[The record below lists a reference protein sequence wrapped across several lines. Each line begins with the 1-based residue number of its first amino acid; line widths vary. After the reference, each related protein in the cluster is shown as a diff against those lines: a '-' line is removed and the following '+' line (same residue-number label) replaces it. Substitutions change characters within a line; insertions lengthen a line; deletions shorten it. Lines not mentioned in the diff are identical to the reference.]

1 MLRVVTLA
9 SIAAL
14 ARSFAVPPM
23 RTPSARAAVKP
34 TVTNAAPLVLPTVP
48 ELALAAGVP
57 TALGLWRTGF
67 AVSYGYG
74 GAIAASAY
82 LYLQKTSGV
91 AKLHATALAFYGVR
105 LCAYLLLRGATT
117 EMRPIKA
124 KSASVTD
131 RLKRLPLLAG
141 CAALYAF
148 LAAPLRV
155 TAAGQ
160 ATDAVKLLVKASF
173 ASFGVAAVADA
184 WKYVAKQV
192 KGKDHLVTGGPFFFF
207 RHPNYTFEVLGW
219 LLSFAAAISA
229 AAPVSKHVAAL
240 ACSALGA
247 FGIFGVLAGEAAAG
261 LEKKQLEKY
270 GDSPEYQ
277 KWVARTWAGPMVG
290 APKVMPPRRV
300 TDTFERVAWSGSAF
314 PKK

>member
-173 ASFGVAAVADA
+173 ASFGVAAVA
-184 WKYVAKQV
+184 
-192 KGKDHLVTGGPFFFF
+192 LVLVHIALMGLHTEILFF
-207 RHPNYTFEVLGW
+207 P
-219 LLSFAAAISA
+219 A
-229 AAPVSKHVAAL
+229 
-240 ACSALGA
+240 
-247 FGIFGVLAGEAAAG
+247 VLALVVWQG
-261 LEKKQLEKY
+261 LFGMFLSWRYSPRDLKKVAYFVHAQLITGIAIGVFAY
-270 GDSPEYQ
+270 FGHMLLD
-277 KWVARTWAGPMVG
+277 
-290 APKVMPPRRV
+290 
-300 TDTFERVAWSGSAF
+300 D
-314 PKK
+314 

>member
-1 MLRVVTLA
+1 MLRLITLA
-9 SIAAL
+9 ASAAL
-14 ARSFAVPPM
+14 SHSFAVPPL
-23 RTPSARAAVKP
+23 RTPSARAAKP
-34 TVTNAAPLVLPTVP
+34 TTVTNAAPVLLPTVP

-91 AKLHATALAFYGVR
+91 AKLHATALAFYGIR
-105 LCAYLLLRGATT
+105 LCAYLLLRRATT
-117 EMRPIKA
+117 DMKPIKA
-124 KSASVTD
+124 KAASVAD
-131 RLKRLPLLAG
+131 RLKRLPLLSG

-155 TAAGQ
+155 TAAGR
-160 ATDAVKLLVKASF
+160 ATDAVELLVKASF
-173 ASFGVAAVADA
+173 VSFGVAAVADA

-219 LLSFAAAISA
+219 LLSFAAAVSA
-229 AAPVSKHVAAL
+229 ASPLSKHVPAL

-247 FGIFGVLAGEAAAG
+247 FGIYGVLAGEAASG
-261 LEKKQLEKY
+261 LEKKQREKY
-270 GDSPEYQ
+270 GDSPEYE
-277 KWVARTWAGPMVG
+277 KWVARTWAGPMLG

-300 TDTFERVAWSGSAF
+300 TDAFERVAWSGPAF

>member
-14 ARSFAVPPM
+14 AHSFAVPPM

-91 AKLHATALAFYGVR
+91 AKLHATALAFYGVS

-117 EMRPIKA
+117 EMRPIKS

-131 RLKRLPLLAG
+131 RLKRLPSRG
-141 CAALYAF
+141 CAACTPSWRRRCGSRRPARRPT
-148 LAAPLRV
+148 PL
-155 TAAGQ
+155 
-160 ATDAVKLLVKASF
+160 
-173 ASFGVAAVADA
+173 
-184 WKYVAKQV
+184 
-192 KGKDHLVTGGPFFFF
+192 
-207 RHPNYTFEVLGW
+207 NY
-219 LLSFAAAISA
+219 S
-229 AAPVSKHVAAL
+229 
-240 ACSALGA
+240 
-247 FGIFGVLAGEAAAG
+247 
-261 LEKKQLEKY
+261 
-270 GDSPEYQ
+270 
-277 KWVARTWAGPMVG
+277 
-290 APKVMPPRRV
+290 
-300 TDTFERVAWSGSAF
+300 
-314 PKK
+314 

>member
-1 MLRVVTLA
+1 MLRLITLA
-9 SIAAL
+9 ASAAL
-14 ARSFAVPPM
+14 SHSFAVPPL
-23 RTPSARAAVKP
+23 RTPSARAAKP
-34 TVTNAAPLVLPTVP
+34 TTVTHAAPLVLPTVP

-91 AKLHATALAFYGVR
+91 AKLHATALAFYGIR

-124 KSASVTD
+124 KAASVAD

-141 CAALYAF
+141 CASLYAF

-155 TAAGQ
+155 TAAGR
-160 ATDAVKLLVKASF
+160 ATDAVELLVKASF
-173 ASFGVAAVADA
+173 VSFGVAAVADA
-184 WKYVAKQV
+184 WKYVAKQLN
-192 KGKDHLVTGGPFFFF
+192 GKDHLVTGGPFFLF

-219 LLSFAAAISA
+219 LLSFAAAVSA
-229 AAPVSKHVAAL
+229 AAPVSKHVPAL

-247 FGIFGVLAGEAAAG
+247 FGIYGVLAGEAASG
-261 LEKKQLEKY
+261 LEKKQREKY
-270 GDSPEYQ
+270 GDSPEYE
-277 KWVARTWAGPMVG
+277 KWVARTWAGPMLG

-300 TDTFERVAWSGSAF
+300 TDAFERVAWSGPAF